1 MKTTE
6 LEKGIISAVVKA
18 SDLLDCF
25 TAEEPILT
33 LAQISS
39 RIGLPKSSVL
49 NLLRTLEHC
58 GLVDKNEETKTYC
71 LGYKTL
77 TFRYAKLQAMP
88 IVQHAL
94 PFMEDIQQSTGKI
107 VYFIANF
114 NGQALYLDAV
124 YPGRRMTKYSVC
136 GRVLPLHCTS
146 AGKAILAYLPQEE
159 VDAILDRWG
168 MEPRTPQTITS
179 REAMYEELRRIREQG
194 YAVDNEEETPGVRC
208 IGVPIRNLDGYP
220 TGAISISGTVLSIT
234 DAILPQY
241 AELLSHACTALSPM
255 ANQLRNGS

>member
-1 MKTTE
+1 MKTTD

-18 SDLLDCF
+18 SDVLDCF
-25 TAEEPILT
+25 TAEEPTLT
-33 LAQISS
+33 LAQISAK
-39 RIGLPKSSVL
+39 IDLPKSSVL
-49 NLLRTLEHC
+49 NLLRTLEYC
-58 GLVDKNEETKTYC
+58 SLLDRNDESKTYC

-77 TFRYAKLQAMP
+77 TFRYTKLQALP

-94 PFMEDIQQSTGKI
+94 PFLEDIQQSTGKI
-107 VYFIANF
+107 VYFVANVG
-114 NGQALYLDAV
+114 GQALYLDAV

-146 AGKAILAYLPQEE
+146 VGKAILAYLPQEE

-179 REAMYEELRRIREQG
+179 REDMYEELRKIREQG

-234 DAILPQY
+234 DSILPQY

>member
-1 MKTTE
+1 MKTTD

-18 SDLLDCF
+18 SDVLDCF
-25 TAEEPILT
+25 TAEEPTLT
-33 LAQISS
+33 LAQISAK
-39 RIGLPKSSVL
+39 IDLPKSSVL
-49 NLLRTLEHC
+49 NLLRTLEYC
-58 GLVDKNEETKTYC
+58 GLLDRNDESKTYC

-77 TFRYAKLQAMP
+77 TFRYTKLQALP

-94 PFMEDIQQSTGKI
+94 PFLEDIQQSTGKI
-107 VYFIANF
+107 VYFVANVG
-114 NGQALYLDAV
+114 GQALYLDAV

-146 AGKAILAYLPQEE
+146 VGKAILAYLPQEE

-179 REAMYEELRRIREQG
+179 REAMYEELRKIREQG

-234 DAILPQY
+234 DSILPQY

>member
-1 MKTTE
+1 MNNTGN
-6 LEKGIISAVVKA
+6 EKGIVQAVLKA
-18 SDLLDCF
+18 SDILDCF
-25 TAEEPILT
+25 TAEEPALS

-39 RIGLPKSSVL
+39 RIQLPKSSVL
-49 NLLRTLEHC
+49 NLLRTLEQC
-58 GLVDKNEETKTYC
+58 GLIARNNETKTYC

-77 TFRYAKLQAMP
+77 TFRYTKLQGLP

-94 PFMEDIQQSTGKI
+94 PFLEDIQQSTGKI
-107 VYFIANF
+107 VYFVTNV

-124 YPGRRMTKYSVC
+124 YPGRRMSKYSVC
-136 GRVLPLHCTS
+136 GKVLPLHCTS

-168 MEPRTPQTITS
+168 MERRTPQTIIS
-179 REAMYEELRRIREQG
+179 REALYEELRTIRSRG
-194 YAVDNEEETPGVRC
+194 FAVDNEEETPGVRC

-234 DAILPQY
+234 EAQIPQY
-241 AELLSHACTALSPM
+241 AELLIHASTALSPM
-255 ANQLRNGS
+255 ANQLRNG